1 MSLAF
6 LPLLAAIAA
15 AQTPQPGTPGA
26 ATEVKVVVAEL
37 AALQAGCSNGDFKPY
52 DILIDVNPNMEEI
65 KKKKAEEPYHC
76 VEKGKLLK
84 HGQAEGNSATLVM
97 VDFSQKQSVRWVSA
111 PATKQTPF
119 AISAIRHHL
128 DKNEK
133 TAPANPF
140 TKLTPSPEM
149 GLSFES
155 GPLDQYFADEKNPP
169 HRYKLELK
177 IGTRTIDPDVWCQ
190 P

>member
-1 MSLAF
+1 V
-6 LPLLAAIAA
+6 PV
-15 AQTPQPGTPGA
+15 QTPQPGTPGA
-26 ATEVKVVVAEL
+26 VTEVKVVVAAL
-37 AALQAGCSNGDFKPY
+37 AALQAGCSNGEFNPY

-65 KKKKAEEPYHC
+65 KKKNGEEPYHC

-84 HGQAEGNSATLVM
+84 HGQAEANSATLVM
-97 VDFSQKQSVRWVSA
+97 VDFSQKQSVRWIS
-111 PATKQTPF
+111 ATKQTPF
-119 AISAIRHHL
+119 AISAIRPHL

-155 GPLDQYFADEKNPP
+155 GPLDQYFADETNPG